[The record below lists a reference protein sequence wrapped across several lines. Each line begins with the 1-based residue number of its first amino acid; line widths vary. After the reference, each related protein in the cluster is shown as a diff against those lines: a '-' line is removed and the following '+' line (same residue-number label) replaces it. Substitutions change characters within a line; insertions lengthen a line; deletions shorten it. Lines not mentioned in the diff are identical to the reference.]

1 MTAKE
6 CMLSRRSTRAFKP
19 DKVDK
24 ALLEQIAEAGLYAP
38 SAMNEQP
45 WTLTVVTNA
54 QKLAAVNAAV
64 KKYFAS
70 TGDERLAARAADK
83 NYCCYYG
90 APVLII
96 VSCEAGSLYPVED
109 ASCALQNIFLSAHE
123 LGLGSC
129 WINQLGGAA
138 CDYPAVRELLDGFGV
153 PSADKVYGCAA
164 IGYIASET
172 ETKPRRGKV
181 KFVD

>member
-6 CMLSRRSTRAFKP
+6 CMLTRRSTRAFKP
-19 DKVDK
+19 DSVDK

-45 WTLTVVTNA
+45 WTFTVVSNKE
-54 QKLAAVNAAV
+54 KLAAINEAV

-70 TGDERLAARAADK
+70 TGDEHLSSRAADK

-96 VSCEAGSLYPVED
+96 VSCDKESRYPVED
-109 ASCALQNIFLSAHE
+109 ASCALQNMFLCAHE

-129 WINQLGGAA
+129 WINQLGGKA
-138 CDYPAVRELLDGFGV
+138 CDYPAVRELLNSLGIH
-153 PSADKVYGCAA
+153 SSDKVYGCAA
-164 IGYIASET
+164 IGYIKTET
-172 ETKPRRGKV
+172 ETKPRRGTV
-181 KFVD
+181 KYVD

>member
-19 DKVDK
+19 DLPDK
-24 ALLEQIAEAGLYAP
+24 ALLDQIVEAGLYAP

-45 WTLTVVTNA
+45 WTFTVVTNA
-54 QKLAAVNAAV
+54 DKLAAINDAV

-70 TGDERLAARAADK
+70 TGEEHYVARAVDK

-90 APVLII
+90 APALII
-96 VSCEAGSLYPVED
+96 VSCAAGSRYPVED
-109 ASCALQNIFLSAHE
+109 ASCALQNMFLCAHE

-129 WINQLGGAA
+129 WINQLGGQA
-138 CDYPAVRELLDGFGV
+138 CDYPAIRELLDGFGI

-164 IGYIASET
+164 IGYIKAET
-172 ETKPRRGKV
+172 EQKPRRGTV
-181 KFVD
+181 KYVE